1 MITRRRTMIGTA
13 ALAVTATVPAA
24 QRAEAAA
31 SRQPGP
37 AIAFRRVAVGELEV
51 TLLFDG
57 HARRPLDAGFVR
69 NAPLPEV
76 QRALADVFQPTDAL
90 LIPFTVT
97 LVNTGSAL
105 VLLDAGNGNSGV
117 PGTGQVR
124 AALAAAGYT
133 PEEVDLVVVSHF
145 HGDHINGIRSKEGEL
160 LYPKARIFVP
170 EPEWGFWM
178 DDGQMSRAPE
188 GMKGAFQNVRRVFGA
203 IAGSIERYGGEREIV
218 PGITAVPAF
227 GHTPGHHAF
236 RLSSGGQSLLVWSDT
251 TNKPELFVRNPSW
264 QAVFDMDG
272 ERAAE
277 TRKRLLDMLA
287 AERMPVVGYH
297 FPFPAIGFIAK
308 EGAGYRYVP
317 SFWA

>member
-13 ALAVTATVPAA
+13 ALVVTAAAPAA

-31 SRQPGP
+31 PRQPSR
-37 AIAFRRVAVGELEV
+37 AIAFRRVTVGELEV

-97 LVNTGSAL
+97 LVNTGSTL
-105 VLLDAGNGNSGV
+105 VLLDAGNGNSGAS
-117 PGTGQVR
+117 GTGQVR

-133 PEEVDLVVVSHF
+133 PEQVDLVVVSHF
-145 HGDHINGIRSKEGEL
+145 HGDHINGLRSEEGEL
-160 LYPKARIFVP
+160 LYPNARLLVP
-170 EPEWGFWM
+170 ELEWEFWM

-188 GMKGAFQNVRRVFGA
+188 GMKGAFQNLRRVFGA

-218 PGITAVPAF
+218 PGISAVP
-227 GHTPGHHAF
+227 GTRSHA
-236 RLSSGGQSLLVWSDT
+236 
-251 TNKPELFVRNPSW
+251 
-264 QAVFDMDG
+264 
-272 ERAAE
+272 RA
-277 TRKRLLDMLA
+277 
-287 AERMPVVGYH
+287 
-297 FPFPAIGFIAK
+297 
-308 EGAGYRYVP
+308 
-317 SFWA
+317 